1 MTIKIWT
8 WNAHPIPACV
18 LKASS
23 PAGNTIWKVVEVDQ
37 RWRSPVGIWGQVFD
51 GYTLP
56 LLRALAARRGD
67 A

>member
-8 WNAHPIPACV
+8 RNAHPIRACV
-18 LKASS
+18 LKALS
-23 PAGNTIWKVVEVDQ
+23 PAGNTIWKVVEVEL

-51 GYTLP
+51 AYTLP
-56 LLRALAARRGD
+56 LLSALAARRGD